1 MKTRS
6 REGTGG
12 GEPAEAEALVS
23 LPLQPPRSSKKR
35 KAANNGGSSGPST
48 PAATKKSKEVATSVE
63 PPAPTAPEATTP
75 GKTGE
80 NKGGSRSKTSK
91 SASKA
96 GEHNAA
102 AVGGKEGQSLGKDKD
117 GKRAHGGP
125 ITAADRMGVAPK
137 GRCVSGRDWK
147 ARNQSQRASMQ
158 RTTAT
163 ETLSSSWA
171 KKLEIKAKRQ
181 AIMAMEKEMRDAKLQ
196 EIEDKKQEKLEREKR
211 RQQNEMKNTTY
222 QTISKTHK
230 MKTMSKKQLRQIK
243 KRQINSRTGE
253 VEFVSPWG
261 GGKKK

>member
-1 MKTRS
+1 MRTRS

-12 GEPAEAEALVS
+12 REPAEAEALVS

-35 KAANNGGSSGPST
+35 KAANSGSSGSST
-48 PAATKKSKEVATSVE
+48 TLAATKKSREVATSLE
-63 PPAPTAPEATTP
+63 PPAPTAPEAITP
-75 GKTGE
+75 GKAGE
-80 NKGGSRSKTSK
+80 KEGESQSKTKK

-96 GEHNAA
+96 GEHDVA
-102 AVGGKEGQSLGKDKD
+102 AVGGREGQSLGADKD
-117 GKRAHGGP
+117 GKRAHDGP

>member
-1 MKTRS
+1 MRTRS
-6 REGTGG
+6 REGPGG
-12 GEPAEAEALVS
+12 GKPAESEALVS
-23 LPLQPPRSSKKR
+23 LPLQSPRSSKKR
-35 KAANNGGSSGPST
+35 KAATSGSSSGGT
-48 PAATKKSKEVATSVE
+48 PAAATKKSKEVATTLE
-63 PPAPTAPEATTP
+63 PPAPSAPEAITP
-75 GKTGE
+75 GKAGGKE
-80 NKGGSRSKTSK
+80 GGSRSKTKK

-96 GEHNAA
+96 GEDDVAA
-102 AVGGKEGQSLGKDKD
+102 SGGKEGQSLGKD
-117 GKRAHGGP
+117 GKSGAHDWP
-125 ITAADRMGVAPK
+125 VAPADRMGVAPK

-222 QTISKTHK
+222 QTVRI
-230 MKTMSKKQLRQIK
+230 
-243 KRQINSRTGE
+243 
-253 VEFVSPWG
+253 G
-261 GGKKK
+261 GV

>member
-6 REGTGG
+6 RRAA
-12 GEPAEAEALVS
+12 GESKLEEEAQAAPATRS
-23 LPLQPPRSSKKR
+23 TPRSKKR
-35 KAANNGGSSGPST
+35 RASETSSAAA
-48 PAATKKSKEVATSVE
+48 PAAETKKPKGAA
-63 PPAPTAPEATTP
+63 PADAVTTP
-75 GKTGE
+75 PPKAP
-80 NKGGSRSKTSK
+80 KSK
-91 SASKA
+91 SASLQEAKKSTPSMASKGAVSRGKA
-96 GEHNAA
+96 VEDQSLPNDNDQEAGA
-102 AVGGKEGQSLGKDKD
+102 AV
-117 GKRAHGGP
+117 
-125 ITAADRMGVAPK
+125 TAGLGVAPK
-137 GRCVSGRDWK
+137 GRCVSGRVWK

-181 AIMAMEKEMRDAKLQ
+181 AIMAMEKEMRDTKLR
-196 EIEDKKQEKLEREKR
+196 EIEERKQEKLEREKR
-211 RQQNEMKNTTY
+211 RQRNEMKNTTY

-261 GGKKK
+261 GGNKK